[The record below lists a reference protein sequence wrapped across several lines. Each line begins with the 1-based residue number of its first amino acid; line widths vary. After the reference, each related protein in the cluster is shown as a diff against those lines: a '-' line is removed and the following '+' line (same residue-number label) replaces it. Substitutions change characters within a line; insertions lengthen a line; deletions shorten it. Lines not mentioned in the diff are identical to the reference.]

1 MCTCAIH
8 CIPNF
13 CISFPPPSHPPSL
26 SQVKKL
32 FPGFMPNTIL
42 RFSSLLG
49 PPKISIG
56 AKLWAGAK
64 RPQKK
69 PQVERGEGGGWK
81 LNFGPTPPPDM
92 LLDDDEVCCYWNCA
106 STPCLPVCH

>member
-1 MCTCAIH
+1 M
-8 CIPNF
+8 
-13 CISFPPPSHPPSL
+13 
-26 SQVKKL
+26 KKL
-32 FPGFMPNTIL
+32 FPGFVPNTIL

-56 AKLWAGAK
+56 AKIWAGAK

-81 LNFGPTPPPDM
+81 LDFGPTPPPDM
-92 LLDDDEVCCYWNCA
+92 LLDDDEVCCYWNSARIPYLQFVSEYFLSSETLSLNGRFQVWQYC
-106 STPCLPVCH
+106 